1 MVSMNFQKIIDI
13 IFSFSKKKNRKRPK
27 KLFFSG
33 SDPENKKI
41 NNSLELAVIHFVAFN
56 RLFCNQHENIEEI
69 MDTFNVIELRLC
81 EYRMHS
87 SFISITFMS
96 EYRLRF
102 IRKSSII
109 KHIYRPQFKNTHLS
123 LPQPYF
129 ILSKSFYC
137 KCVLIW
143 SQKVP

>member
-69 MDTFNVIELRLC
+69 MDTFNVIKLRLC
-81 EYRMHS
+81 EYGMHS

-109 KHIYRPQFKNTHLS
+109 KYIYRPQFKNTHLS

-129 ILSKSFYC
+129 ILRT
-137 KCVLIW
+137 
-143 SQKVP
+143 